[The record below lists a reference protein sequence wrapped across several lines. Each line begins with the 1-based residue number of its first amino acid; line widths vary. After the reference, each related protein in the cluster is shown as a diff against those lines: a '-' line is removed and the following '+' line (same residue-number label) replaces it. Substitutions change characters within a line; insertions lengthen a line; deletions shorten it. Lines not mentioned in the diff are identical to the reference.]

1 MHYYILPMTEY
12 IAEQEFIDQFVDIR
26 LDFVNTAFYAKS
38 EQPIEGWDNYEWN
51 REDINLHIS
60 NREHRWGFI
69 EI

>member
-26 LDFVNTAFYAKS
+26 FDFVDTSFYVKS
-38 EQPIEGWDNYEWN
+38 EQPIQQWNNREWT
-51 REDINLHIS
+51 REDIILHIG